1 MKLRP
6 IVRRMLRMC
15 PAAWYIFIRSVQLS
29 AFLLLCA
36 FVLLMECDGG
46 IYDHYRLYMSAV
58 ALSEITQAILLIA
71 VIASVCIE
79 DVNCQQ
85 G

>member
-6 IVRRMLRMC
+6 ILRRMLRMC
-15 PAAWYIFIRSVQLS
+15 PEAWYIFIRSVQLA

-36 FVLLMECDGG
+36 FVLLMECDSG
-46 IYDHYRLYMSAV
+46 IYDNYRLYMSAV
-58 ALSEITQAILLIA
+58 TLTEITQAILLIA

-79 DVNCQQ
+79 DVHLK
-85 G
+85 

>member
-6 IVRRMLRMC
+6 ILRRMLRMC
-15 PAAWYIFIRSVQLS
+15 PEAWYIFIRSVQLA

-36 FVLLMECDGG
+36 FVMLMECHG
-46 IYDHYRLYMSAV
+46 IYDNYSLYMSAV
-58 ALSEITQAILLIA
+58 TLTEITQAILLIA

-79 DVNCQQ
+79 DANCERKS
-85 G
+85 